1 MSVSQY
7 LDQVFKNLVKYTMS
21 PLHQLQYTNMINPL
35 NGKWTMSFHSVN
47 VYFIV
52 VDVSTWHYLL
62 GRDQMSLLGLA
73 VSGII

>member
-1 MSVSQY
+1 
-7 LDQVFKNLVKYTMS
+7 
-21 PLHQLQYTNMINPL
+21 MINPL

-62 GRDQMSLLGLA
+62 GRDQMSLLGLD